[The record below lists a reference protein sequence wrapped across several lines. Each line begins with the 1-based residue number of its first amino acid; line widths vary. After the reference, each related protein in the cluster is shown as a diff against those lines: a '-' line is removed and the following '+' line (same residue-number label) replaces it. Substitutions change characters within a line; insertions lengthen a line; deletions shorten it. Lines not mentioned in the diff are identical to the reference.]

1 MSIAPRTFAPSK
13 EDVLQNLS
21 FFFGEPAVPEKLR
34 DYNEHHAM
42 TFHFPD
48 AFYGSNTKIRDTLN
62 NLILK
67 AVDSWQTSVALP
79 FVKIEGTQVEW
90 DELHFDVRLLQRVPN
105 EGVSRMQTSMRRR
118 HRERV
123 VRRGIGLVIESD
135 FYATEAGRSHF
146 ANQLTS
152 IRCVQ
157 MNHQLNNRL
166 PFTTLG

>member
-1 MSIAPRTFAPSK
+1 MRLCGCS
-13 EDVLQNLS
+13 
-21 FFFGEPAVPEKLR
+21 
-34 DYNEHHAM
+34 EHHAQ

-48 AFYGSNTKIRDTLN
+48 AFYGTNTKIRDTLN

-67 AVDSWQTSVALP
+67 SVDDWQTSVALP

-123 VRRGIGLVIESD
+123 VRRGIGLIIESD

-146 ANQLTS
+146 ANQLTVRTRKPRTQQGSARSNPQPFVRLLCPQS
-152 IRCVQ
+152 IRYCVQ
-157 MNHQLNNRL
+157 ETVYAH
-166 PFTTLG
+166 PDIYI

>member
-1 MSIAPRTFAPSK
+1 
-13 EDVLQNLS
+13 VL
-21 FFFGEPAVPEKLR
+21 AV
-34 DYNEHHAM
+34 
-42 TFHFPD
+42 HFPD

-152 IRCVQ
+152 IRYCVQ
-157 MNHQLNNRL
+157 ETCNFDCLYSYLTSGNYDFRYDLQKGLRPKRNIRQAMQHEIMLCVIEVKPPGR
-166 PFTTLG
+166 